1 MEQGQRWSHPPLAVH
16 RFRRLDKERYAQ
28 AWRQLMQLRI
38 TRDQAKV
45 TTLPLRLPL
54 EQPQLRQILQFCP
67 ALWHEERHLLSAQP
81 HQLAAHRIEG
91 GFWLYFENFSH
102 KWILDF
108 DVSAQS
114 NDFRFW
120 ILDFCHDEWAIKNL
134 KSKI

>member
-1 MEQGQRWSHPPLAVH
+1 MEQGQRWPHPPVVVH
-16 RFRRLDKERYAQ
+16 GFFGLDEERQAQ
-28 AWRQLMQLRI
+28 AWRQLMQLWI
-38 TRDQAKV
+38 TRDQGKF

-54 EQPQLRQILQFCP
+54 EQSQLRQILQFRP
-67 ALWHEERHLLSAQP
+67 ALRHEDRHLLPAQP
-81 HQLAAHRIEG
+81 HQLAPHRIEG

-108 DVSAQS
+108 DMSAQS